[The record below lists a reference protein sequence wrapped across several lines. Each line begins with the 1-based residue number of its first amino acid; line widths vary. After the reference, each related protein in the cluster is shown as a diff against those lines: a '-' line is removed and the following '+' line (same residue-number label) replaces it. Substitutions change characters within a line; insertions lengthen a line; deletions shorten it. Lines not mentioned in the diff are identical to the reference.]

1 MIKWIFR
8 IAVGL
13 VALLVIALI
22 VVFFSLNTIVKKGVE
37 TAGPMLTKVEVRLGG
52 ANLSPLSGS
61 GQLSELFVGNPEGY
75 KTPSAITMK
84 SIKVG
89 VKPSSLLS
97 DTIVVEEVN
106 IQGPEITFEGS
117 LGGNNLS
124 KIMDNLDAAAGG
136 DKTET
141 PAKTEKPAKKSEKNF
156 YVKELLLQGGKIHV
170 SITGLGAKEMTVPL
184 PDVHLQNIGTAD
196 KGVTA
201 AELSKQIMK
210 QLLASVTK
218 AVGEALSGIGKGVK
232 DVGKQGT
239 EQLEKTT
246 KGIKDLFKK

>member
-61 GQLSELFVGNPEGY
+61 GRLSELFVGNPDGY

-89 VKPSSLLS
+89 VKPSSLFS
-97 DTIVVEEVN
+97 DTIVVEQVN

-136 DKTET
+136 DKAET
-141 PAKTEKPAKKSEKNF
+141 PATTEKSAKKSEKNF

-170 SITGLGAKEMTVPL
+170 SITGLGAKELTVPL
-184 PDVHLQNIGTAD
+184 PDVR
-196 KGVTA
+196 
-201 AELSKQIMK
+201 S
-210 QLLASVTK
+210 
-218 AVGEALSGIGKGVK
+218 
-232 DVGKQGT
+232 
-239 EQLEKTT
+239 
-246 KGIKDLFKK
+246 